1 MTALTPVYTVGWQIA
16 EQIRAHERTSSAGAR
31 ARTIDLLEEVGIPTP
46 ERRVD
51 EYPHQFSG
59 GMRQRVMI
67 AMALS
72 CNPSLLI
79 ADEPT
84 TALDVT
90 IQAQI
95 LDLMKRLQR
104 DHGSAIIL
112 ITHDMGVVAD
122 LAERVIVMYAGRVV
136 EEAPKARLFR
146 DPQHPYTWGL
156 LGSMPRIDRPRQRRL
171 LAIPGA
177 PPSPL
182 EHAEGCRFEPR
193 CPHRFDLCSTRPE
206 LLERIGTGHRDACH
220 LDPAVRSALRTALL
234 GPGDTPGERV
244 TEVATPSPLI
254 AADDL
259 VKYFPVRTG
268 SRRRGDHELVHA
280 VDGVSLAVQRG
291 ETLGVV
297 GESGC
302 GKSTLGRLLVR
313 LHTPTSGTVTFDGTD
328 ITRLSRNELRPFRRE
343 MQMVFQDPYA
353 SLNPR
358 KRVGQIIGDPL
369 RIHRK
374 AGDGDPAARPGSARG
389 RRPLARPHQP
399 LPARVLRRAEA
410 ADRRRARAGAEPS
423 VDRGGRAGLG
433 ARRLDPGTGRE
444 PPRRPP
450 GRARAHLRVHRA
462 RSRGR
467 PARLRPDRGD
477 VPRGDRREGAGRSA
491 LRAPDPPL
499 HRGAPLRDPG
509 DRDGGGSRPG
519 SDADRVG
526 GGGAEPHSPARR
538 MPLPSSLSL
547 RHRHL
552 RDGAP
557 TARRLRQRGG
567 PPPVITR

>member
-1 MTALTPVYTVGWQIA
+1 MPDAAATPLLEVRDLSVSFRTEDGVVQAVDDLCLTVSAGEVLGIVGESGSGKTVSMMAVMRLIRDPNAIVQGQVLYRGVDLMRLSKSEIRSVRGREIAMIFQDPMTALTPVYTVGWQIA

-95 LDLMKRLQR
+95 LELMKRLQR

-220 LDPAVRSALRTALL
+220 LDPAVRSALRQ
-234 GPGDTPGERV
+234 R
-244 TEVATPSPLI
+244 
-254 AADDL
+254 
-259 VKYFPVRTG
+259 
-268 SRRRGDHELVHA
+268 
-280 VDGVSLAVQRG
+280 SLAP
-291 ETLGVV
+291 ETHR
-297 GESGC
+297 ES
-302 GKSTLGRLLVR
+302 
-313 LHTPTSGTVTFDGTD
+313 
-328 ITRLSRNELRPFRRE
+328 
-343 MQMVFQDPYA
+343 A
-353 SLNPR
+353 
-358 KRVGQIIGDPL
+358 
-369 RIHRK
+369 
-374 AGDGDPAARPGSARG
+374 
-389 RRPLARPHQP
+389 
-399 LPARVLRRAEA
+399 
-410 ADRRRARAGAEPS
+410 
-423 VDRGGRAGLG
+423 
-433 ARRLDPGTGRE
+433 
-444 PPRRPP
+444 
-450 GRARAHLRVHRA
+450 
-462 RSRGR
+462 
-467 PARLRPDRGD
+467 
-477 VPRGDRREGAGRSA
+477 
-491 LRAPDPPL
+491 
-499 HRGAPLRDPG
+499 
-509 DRDGGGSRPG
+509 
-519 SDADRVG
+519 
-526 GGGAEPHSPARR
+526 
-538 MPLPSSLSL
+538 
-547 RHRHL
+547 
-552 RDGAP
+552 
-557 TARRLRQRGG
+557 
-567 PPPVITR
+567 